1 MLVVTD
7 LYAGYGLSEVLTG
20 TSLQVKAGTVVA
32 LIGANGAGKTT
43 TMRAISG
50 MIRPSNGSVT
60 LDGKPVQS
68 MTASKI
74 RSRGEYWKPIVT
86 STAWFLRYLL
96 DLSPR
101 RIVAVLRPRLSS
113 SAKIV
118 E

>member
-1 MLVVTD
+1 MSR
-7 LYAGYGLSEVLTG
+7 GERSPNFI
-20 TSLQVKAGTVVA
+20 TSTW
-32 LIGANGAGKTT
+32 
-43 TMRAISG
+43 
-50 MIRPSNGSVT
+50 
-60 LDGKPVQS
+60 S

-113 SAKIV
+113 SGKIV